1 MKNIMKEMNNLGKM
15 LDFCATNNKAK
26 EIKIDFK
33 GHKMI
38 MDLRKYER
46 KDNEWVETGKEER
59 EITERLYENIINSKQ
74 FFTNLGG
81 IEKHTKYKTCIG
93 YIVTTV
99 NSISP
104 DRQNKTVRH
113 FTVTR

>member
-38 MDLRKYER
+38 MDLLNEKYNKKYNE
-46 KDNEWVETGKEER
+46 DNFDFTLATKSFLNLINKGIQAYKKE
-59 EITERLYENIINSKQ
+59 
-74 FFTNLGG
+74 
-81 IEKHTKYKTCIG
+81 IG
-93 YIVTTV
+93 YINLDSNDKIYLSSLFV
-99 NSISP
+99 NGFLW
-104 DRQNKTVRH
+104 NKEVASTL
-113 FTVTR
+113 

>member
-1 MKNIMKEMNNLGKM
+1 MKNIMKEMESLGKM

-38 MDLRKYER
+38 MDLRRYER

-59 EITERLYENIINSKQ
+59 EITERFYENIINSKH

-81 IEKHTKYKTCIG
+81 IEKHTKYNTCIG
-93 YIVTTV
+93 YIVTSV
-99 NSISP
+99 ISISP
-104 DRQNKTVRH
+104 DGENKTIRR
-113 FTVTR
+113 FTVI